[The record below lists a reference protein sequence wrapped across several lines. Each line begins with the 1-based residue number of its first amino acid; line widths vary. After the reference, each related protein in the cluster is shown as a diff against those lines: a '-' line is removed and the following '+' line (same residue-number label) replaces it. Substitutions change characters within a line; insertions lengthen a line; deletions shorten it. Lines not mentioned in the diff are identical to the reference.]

1 MQRQIL
7 EFLSPAELAK
17 RLNVSRRTVFRFV
30 SAGKLPQPLRLS
42 KRTVRWRWAD
52 VEAFLATHERPKRG
66 GGRR

>member
-1 MQRQIL
+1 MGNQPIEL
-7 EFLSPAELAK
+7 VSVAELAR
-17 RLNVSRRTVFRFV
+17 RLGVSPRSIWRWT

-52 VEAFLATHERPKRG
+52 VEAFLATHERAKRG